1 MRLCRYLDSNAPR
14 VGRLDGD
21 VIVPCAVDDID
32 AVIRGADLTADGA
45 PVSLGDVRLL
55 APVRPGKLL
64 GVAMN
69 YADHAAELNHAAPEE
84 PSVFS
89 KLVTS
94 ITGPSGPV
102 VRPAYTQALDYE
114 GELAV
119 VIGRRLR
126 DASPRQALEG
136 VFGYTIINDVS
147 ARDVQLTE
155 PQWTRAKGG
164 DTFAPMGPWIVTAD
178 EIADPQDLRVRTWVN
193 GELRQDSHTSQMITP
208 VAELVS
214 WCSRSFTLEP
224 GDVIAMGTP
233 AGVGSGF
240 DPPRYLEP
248 GDRVRIEI
256 DKIGSIS
263 HEIT

>member
-1 MRLCRYLDSNAPR
+1 MRLCRYLDSNTPR
-14 VGRLDGD
+14 VGRLEGD
-21 VIVPCAVDDID
+21 VIVPCGRNDIAAVMC
-32 AVIRGADLTADGA
+32 GADVTPEGA
-45 PVSLGDVRLL
+45 PVSLGEVRLL

-64 GVAMN
+64 GVAKN
-69 YADHAAELNHAAPEE
+69 YADHAAELNEGVPEE

-89 KLVTS
+89 KLVTAV
-94 ITGPSGPV
+94 TGPSGPV
-102 VRPAYTQALDYE
+102 IRPAYTQELDYE

-126 DASPRQALEG
+126 GATPGEAMDA

-147 ARDVQLTE
+147 ARDLQRTE

-178 EIADPQDLRVRTWVN
+178 EIVDPQNLRVRTWVN
-193 GELRQDSHTSQMITP
+193 DDLRQDGHTSRMITP
-208 VAELVS
+208 IAELVA

-224 GDVIAMGTP
+224 GDVIATGTP
-233 AGVGSGF
+233 AGVGRGF

-256 DKIGSIS
+256 EQIGSIS
-263 HEIT
+263 HEIV